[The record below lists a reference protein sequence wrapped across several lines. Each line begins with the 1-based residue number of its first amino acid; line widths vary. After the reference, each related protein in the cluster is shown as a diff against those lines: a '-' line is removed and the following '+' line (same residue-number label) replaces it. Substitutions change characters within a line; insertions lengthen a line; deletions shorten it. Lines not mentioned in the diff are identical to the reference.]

1 METKEE
7 RRKRQDRAWNK
18 SVKEMKKSV
27 SEALIR
33 SANRDAHK
41 LDYNYL
47 PVVIEEVKYLQD

>member
-7 RRKRQDRAWNK
+7 RRKRQDKAWNK

-41 LDYNYL
+41 LDYDYL
-47 PVVIEEVKYLQD
+47 PVVIEEVI